1 MNPTKKTVQ
10 KINLIASMCD
20 ETCKS
25 DTTYQ
30 RDPKTFGNGQKAEF
44 VLTSMATEETHTLSH

>member
-1 MNPTKKTVQ
+1 MKRVR
-10 KINLIASMCD
+10 
-20 ETCKS
+20 S

-44 VLTSMATEETHTLSH
+44 VLTSMATEETHTLSR

>member
-10 KINLIASMCD
+10 KINLIASMVM
-20 ETCKS
+20 KRVRS

-44 VLTSMATEETHTLSH
+44 VLTSMATEETHTLSR